1 MSTNLIDQMSER
13 EAKDTLNHL
22 ASMFEISASDRMK
35 DAFII
40 AAESL
45 LVEAGYKIKVTSFES
60 YKSIYCSFQR
70 YSFELERDEENYG
83 NWYAEVRASD
93 GAIDHDGWIDDSSS
107 IGPINAL
114 GQAAEGAMIEL
125 PANWKEQVMEQI
137 NESTN

>member
-13 EAKDTLNHL
+13 EAKDILNHL

-45 LVEAGYKIKVTSFES
+45 LVEAGYKIKVTNFES
-60 YKSIYCSFQR
+60 EKSIYCSFQR
-70 YSFELERDEENYG
+70 YSFELEKDDDNYG
-83 NWYAEVRASD
+83 NWYAVVRASD
-93 GAIDHDGWIDDSSS
+93 GAIDHDGWIDDSNS

-114 GQAAEGAMIEL
+114 AQAAEGAMIEL

-137 NESTN
+137 A

>member
-1 MSTNLIDQMSER
+1 MSNNLIDQMSER
-13 EAKDTLNHL
+13 EAKDILNHL

-60 YKSIYCSFQR
+60 DESIYCSFQR
-70 YSFELERDEENYG
+70 FTFELEKVEENYG
-83 NWYAEVRASD
+83 NWYAVVRASD

-114 GQAAEGAMIEL
+114 AQAAEGAMIEL

-137 NESTN
+137 A